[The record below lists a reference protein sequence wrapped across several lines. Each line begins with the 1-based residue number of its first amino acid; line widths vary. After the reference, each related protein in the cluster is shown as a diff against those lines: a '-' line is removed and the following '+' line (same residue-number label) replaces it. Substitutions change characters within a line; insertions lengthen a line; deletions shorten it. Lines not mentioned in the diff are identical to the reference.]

1 MESAALRTYW
11 PNARRLIKGEV
22 ELELYF
28 YNECGFSQR
37 VLNTINNL
45 GIGEKIVKK
54 NIREKADYEKE
65 LIDLCGDKQ
74 VPTLKVDGKPIRGSE
89 EINQFLVSQFLD

>member
-1 MESAALRTYW
+1 M
-11 PNARRLIKGEV
+11 
-22 ELELYF
+22 LELYF

-45 GIGEKIVKK
+45 RIGNKIVKK
-54 NIREKADYEKE
+54 NIRENIAYEKE

-74 VPTLKVDGKPIRGSE
+74 VPTLKIDEKLIRGSE
-89 EINQFLVSQFLD
+89 EINRFLVDQFLD

>member
-1 MESAALRTYW
+1 M
-11 PNARRLIKGEV
+11 

-45 GIGEKIVKK
+45 GIGSKIIKK
-54 NIREKADYEKE
+54 NIRENTNYEKE
-65 LIDLCGDKQ
+65 LIDLCGDGQ
-74 VPTLKVDGKPIRGSE
+74 VPTLKIDGKPLRGSE
-89 EINQFLVSQFLD
+89 NINQFLVDHFLN

>member
-1 MESAALRTYW
+1 M
-11 PNARRLIKGEV
+11 
-22 ELELYF
+22 LELYF

-45 GIGEKIVKK
+45 GIGNKIVKK
-54 NIREKADYEKE
+54 NIRENIAYEKE

-74 VPTLKVDGKPIRGSE
+74 VPTLKIDEKLIRGSE
-89 EINQFLVSQFLD
+89 EINRFLVDQFLDWQQGGVLF

>member
-1 MESAALRTYW
+1 M
-11 PNARRLIKGEV
+11 

-45 GIGEKIVKK
+45 GIGNKILKK
-54 NIREKADYEKE
+54 NIRENTNYEKE
-65 LIDLCGDKQ
+65 LIDLCGDEQ
-74 VPTLKVDGKPIRGSE
+74 VPTLKIDGKPMRGSE
-89 EINQFLVSQFLD
+89 DINQFLVDHFLN

>member
-1 MESAALRTYW
+1 M
-11 PNARRLIKGEV
+11 
-22 ELELYF
+22 LELYF

-45 GIGEKIVKK
+45 GIGNKIVKK
-54 NIREKADYEKE
+54 NIRENIAYEKE

-74 VPTLKVDGKPIRGSE
+74 VPTLKIDEKLIRGSE
-89 EINQFLVSQFLD
+89 EINRFLVDQFLD